1 MQNINEHITVVNI
14 QKKLPC
20 ICREASNVISEVLNA
35 GDIEE
40 GFFVLINAVVDKI
53 VLLVVKVVLLE
64 DVTVEISSFV
74 VLAAVDV
81 VKFMNLELI
90 LVVVLV
96 LIV

>member
-1 MQNINEHITVVNI
+1 M
-14 QKKLPC
+14 
-20 ICREASNVISEVLNA
+20 ISEVLNA

-40 GFFVLINAVVDKI
+40 GFFVLINAVVVKI

-64 DVTVEISSFV
+64 DVTVETPSFE
-74 VLAAVDV
+74 VLTAVDV
-81 VKFMNLELI
+81 LKFTYLELI